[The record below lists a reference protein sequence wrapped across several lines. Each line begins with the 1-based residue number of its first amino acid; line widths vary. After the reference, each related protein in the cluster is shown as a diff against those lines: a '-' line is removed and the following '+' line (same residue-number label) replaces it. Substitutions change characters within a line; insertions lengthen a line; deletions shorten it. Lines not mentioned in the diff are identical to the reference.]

1 MGISIKHD
9 EVESMIR
16 RMARHRS
23 SSLIDAIAIAMRR
36 DLEREGIATIPQDYD
51 ERVRHVQALIANA
64 TLLDARSPEEI
75 LGYDEHGLPS

>member
-1 MGISIKHD
+1 
-9 EVESMIR
+9 MIR

-23 SSLIDAIAIAMRR
+23 SSLIDAIGIAMRR